1 MGIWWQNH
9 SVVPCSRFIKFVC
22 LHLTVITS
30 AHLVAIQK
38 KVKFFSKVKTIN
50 ETHCH
55 HCKRYLKFKV
65 IFSIHCW
72 IICTMTHHSLGM
84 KFDRVNLIFGQ
95 DWFLQR
101 VKMDPFLICTYLVGL
116 KSFSVTIQNGGGGGI
131 GGLSSFDPAL
141 CIQSLCTPPPTP
153 PPHICNNS

>member
-1 MGIWWQNH
+1 MFTFYCHHFCPSCCN
-9 SVVPCSRFIKFVC
+9 
-22 LHLTVITS
+22 T
-30 AHLVAIQK
+30 K
-38 KVKFFSKVKTIN
+38 KLKFFSKVKTIN

-116 KSFSVTIQNGGGGGI
+116 KSFSVTIQNGGGVYRRI
-131 GGLSSFDPAL
+131 ILVWPRPLYSKLVHPSPH
-141 CIQSLCTPPPTP
+141 PTST
-153 PPHICNNS
+153 HLQ